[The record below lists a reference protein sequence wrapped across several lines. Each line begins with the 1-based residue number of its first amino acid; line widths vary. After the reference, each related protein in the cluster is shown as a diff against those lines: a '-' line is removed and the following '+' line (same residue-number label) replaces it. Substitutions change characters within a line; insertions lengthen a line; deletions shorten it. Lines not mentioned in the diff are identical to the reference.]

1 MALAASFSISLC
13 GEKGGDAE
21 WGCGCVFVQRAS
33 TARVAAPARRHMG
46 ASVSCMQL
54 GMDCL
59 IHSANLCI
67 PHGYWSK
74 KPWMCD
80 SPFQSMSVSSNSM
93 RPRMINLYTADRS
106 TPSAG

>member
-33 TARVAAPARRHMG
+33 TARVAAPARRHM
-46 ASVSCMQL
+46 SLSCMQL

>member
-1 MALAASFSISLC
+1 
-13 GEKGGDAE
+13 
-21 WGCGCVFVQRAS
+21 
-33 TARVAAPARRHMG
+33 
-46 ASVSCMQL
+46 MQL